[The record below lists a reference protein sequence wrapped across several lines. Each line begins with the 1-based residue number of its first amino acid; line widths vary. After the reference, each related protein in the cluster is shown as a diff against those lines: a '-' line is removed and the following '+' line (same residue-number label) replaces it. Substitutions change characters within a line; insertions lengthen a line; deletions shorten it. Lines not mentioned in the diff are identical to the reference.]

1 MTEKPKTQTD
11 HSTQKDQAIES
22 KRALLRQAIQQKPD
36 DMRLQD
42 TLSQLLQPYY
52 IRRAARRGVFICYSR
67 NDELFALDLTTDLRK
82 VGIEAFMDEIDVGDD
97 EDSVWGEE
105 VGNALR
111 NCGVLLLVLS
121 PDSLHDAEVQGERI
135 YFLKHGKVVIPVM
148 ARQCQTHNLEMVIE
162 PIDFEQ
168 NYKTGLRQLLDL
180 LIQPKKAST
189 Q

>member
-1 MTEKPKTQTD
+1 MSEKPKTQSD
-11 HSTQKDQAIES
+11 HTTQKDHAIES
-22 KRALLRQAIQQKPD
+22 KRALLRQALQKKPD
-36 DMRLQD
+36 DVRLQE
-42 TLSQLLQPYY
+42 TLGQLLQPYY
-52 IRRAARRGVFICYSR
+52 IRRAARRGIFICYTR
-67 NDELFALDLTTDLRK
+67 DDELFALDLTTDLRK

-135 YFLKHGKVVIPVM
+135 YFLKHGKVVIPVV
-148 ARQCQTHNLEMVIE
+148 ARDCNTHGLEMAIQ
-162 PIDFEQ
+162 PINFEQ
-168 NYKTGLRQLLDL
+168 DYKTGLRQLLDL
-180 LIQPKKAST
+180 LIQPKQAST

>member
-1 MTEKPKTQTD
+1 MPEEPKTQYT
-11 HSTQKDQAIES
+11 HSTDKDTAIEMR
-22 KRALLRQAIQQKPD
+22 RAMLRKALNKMPD
-36 DMRLQD
+36 DVRLQN
-42 TLSQLLQPYY
+42 TLTQLLQPYY
-52 IRRAARRGVFICYSR
+52 IQRAARRGVFICYSR

-82 VGIEAFMDEIDVGDD
+82 VGIEAFMDEIDIGDD

-121 PDSLHDAEVQGERI
+121 PDSLRDAEVQGERI
-135 YFLKHGKVVIPVM
+135 YFLKHGKVVIPVT
-148 ARQCQTHNLEMVIE
+148 ARHCNTHGLEMIIE

-168 NYKTGLRQLLDL
+168 DYKTGLRQLLDL

-189 Q
+189 L